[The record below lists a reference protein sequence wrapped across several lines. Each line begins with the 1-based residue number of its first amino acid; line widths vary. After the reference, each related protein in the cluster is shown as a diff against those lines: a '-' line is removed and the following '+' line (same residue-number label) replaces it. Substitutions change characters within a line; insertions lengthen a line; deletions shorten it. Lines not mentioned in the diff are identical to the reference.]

1 MAKEKTSVRGL
12 RAECYPPK
20 VAIRVRVPAD
30 AFLSSEEEVKK
41 SNKKAK
47 GRERSGGEKGG
58 KHRVQ
63 FGQERSGWGK
73 GIKKS
78 KHGGVKSSHSSV
90 GRA

>member
-1 MAKEKTSVRGL
+1 MK
-12 RAECYPPK
+12 
-20 VAIRVRVPAD
+20 
-30 AFLSSEEEVKK
+30 KK
-41 SNKKAK
+41 SKSLIKKAK
-47 GRERSGGEKGG
+47 ERKRSGEEKGV
-58 KHRVQ
+58 KQRVQ